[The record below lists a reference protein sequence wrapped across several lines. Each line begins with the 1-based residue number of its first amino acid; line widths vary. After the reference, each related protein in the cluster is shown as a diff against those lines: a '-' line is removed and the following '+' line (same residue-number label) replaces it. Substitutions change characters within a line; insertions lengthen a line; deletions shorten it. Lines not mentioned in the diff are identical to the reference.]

1 MKIRLTLIITVL
13 LFFTGIKVY
22 PQTGRYVLSGQVTD
36 GDGKLLP
43 GANVEL
49 ASVGDSMTVRRAA
62 TGNDGSFEFS
72 AVSAGDYELTVT
84 YVGCDDYRNRIKVNS
99 DKRLGNI
106 RMKTLTKM
114 LDEVTVMARY
124 TDVKLTG
131 ETVIRVAGN
140 PLAKGQTFLNFL
152 KNVRNLDVT
161 DKSIKVQG
169 RDNTLFYLD
178 DRQISFDQLKALSPS
193 MISRIEVVPQADAS
207 YGINATGGVV
217 KVYLRETGGLLGSL
231 SFYGQAD
238 KYGYVDGSPR
248 LNLLY
253 SKGKFSEQGPGFR
266 GQPVVK
272 VCVQQD

>member
-161 DKSIKVQG
+161 GAGPGQHAVLSG
-169 RDNTLFYLD
+169 R
-178 DRQISFDQLKALSPS
+178 
-193 MISRIEVVPQADAS
+193 QADIFRPAE
-207 YGINATGGVV
+207 GVV
-217 KVYLRETGGLLGSL
+217 AINDFKNRGGASG
-231 SFYGQAD
+231 
-238 KYGYVDGSPR
+238 
-248 LNLLY
+248 
-253 SKGKFSEQGPGFR
+253 
-266 GQPVVK
+266 
-272 VCVQQD
+272 